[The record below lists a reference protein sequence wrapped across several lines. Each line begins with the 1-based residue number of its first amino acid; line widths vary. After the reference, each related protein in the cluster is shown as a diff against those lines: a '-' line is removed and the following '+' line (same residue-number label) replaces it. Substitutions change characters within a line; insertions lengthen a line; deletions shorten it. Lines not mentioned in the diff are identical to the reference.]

1 MAVGNPAAWAGRFRS
16 FDEWFLER
24 VTAVWPRCLAVLPD
38 RPDED
43 AITTNLVDL
52 LQRDSGIRRRFH
64 WIEFQYEPFGHTSE
78 GTAYSKGRIDVAVIL
93 DQDRDRYLAY
103 ECKRLNDVREDG
115 RRRSLAGEYVM
126 EGLSRFVTERY
137 SENLPV
143 GCMLGYVLDGDVA
156 YASARVR
163 KKIVECRRKIALI
176 GQPKDEA
183 AVGAATRFSPVA
195 GAPCAGRQDDEAAVG
210 VATRFSSRHRRQGDG
225 EIEIRHAL
233 LPMRPGGTA
242 AEGEPGR
249 GHDEGA
255 GRDGASTASAAP
267 ADPRGGRGVPAS
279 LP

>member
-1 MAVGNPAAWAGRFRS
+1 MIAGDPAAWADRFRS

-24 VTAVWPRCLAVLPD
+24 VAVVWPRCLAVLPD

-64 WIEFQYEPFGHTSE
+64 WIEFQYEPFGHTPQ
-78 GTAYSKGRIDVAVIL
+78 GTAYSMGRIDVAVIL
-93 DQDRDRYLAY
+93 NQDRDRYLAY
-103 ECKRLNDVREDG
+103 ECKRLNHVREDG
-115 RRRSLAGEYVM
+115 RRRSLAGEYVT
-126 EGLSRFVTERY
+126 EGLSRFVAEQY

-143 GCMLGYVLDGDVA
+143 GCMLGYVLDGDAA
-156 YASARVR
+156 YAASSVR
-163 KKIVECRRKIALI
+163 EKITACGREIALI

-183 AVGAATRFSPVA
+183 V
-195 GAPCAGRQDDEAAVG
+195 VG

-225 EIEIRHAL
+225 EIEVRHAL
-233 LPMRPGGTA
+233 LPMRLDETA
-242 AEGEPGR
+242 AGGAPGR

-255 GRDGASTASAAP
+255 GRGDASTAAAAP
-267 ADPRGGRGVPAS
+267 AGPRGGRGAPAS